1 MPQFTAAITRG
12 ASIINPD
19 TIEITDKLV
28 IYKKRR
34 IYLIG
39 YDKIVIPLSKVSS
52 IEVDTGIIGTDI
64 TIRSFGEGII
74 TGHNFTI
81 NDAKEIKNLIEQNI
95 T

>member
-1 MPQFTAAITRG
+1 MPLFTAAITRG

-19 TIEITDKLV
+19 TIEVTDKLV
-28 IYKKRR
+28 VYKKRR
-34 IYLIG
+34 VYLIG
-39 YDKIVIPLSKVSS
+39 YDKISIPLSKVSS
-52 IEVDTGIIGTDI
+52 IEVDTGIIGTNI

-81 NDAKEIKNLIEQNI
+81 SDAREIKNLIEQNI